1 MSMTTQEEEMKARVE
16 AQQVAAAAEAAH
28 AHTRAMADAA
38 ALAAV
43 GGGGSTNGSHHL
55 YHSHSNSATSN
66 PASHNGSP
74 ATTPNG
80 EHGGP
85 DGVSTNILAGFVP
98 PVPDPKTGRLDP
110 NDPAVRALTEAALA
124 MDKSKIPRPYKCPLC
139 DRAFYRLEHQTRH
152 IRTHTG
158 EKPHACTHPGC
169 DKRFSRS
176 DELTRHARIHMG
188 QPGSEQIPPPPSLS
202 TSSSSVN
209 LANKGKR
216 KSLGSSAHSTPGPSS
231 RIDQDGDNYMNS
243 QNGNMFTHEYSNAR
257 NPYTMN
263 DHGYPIDPTLSV
275 NTGHMSGAVGG
286 MNEMSALAAAASDQ
300 LHELERHEAL
310 RRADFEMRHRQM
322 MGVQGTGGNGAGA
335 AGMGMMPTNS
345 GSRSGDATPVSA
357 AVAAAAA
364 YGFSSER
371 DRLGSA
377 NLGGGVISN
386 SHSQQPYTGPTAI
399 PGQTNVFYPVSAAQ
413 PETNLHP
420 AVPPG
425 TLADPTYLLPPTCH
439 HEECHKSY
447 RKRLKFAKQT
457 QACPNCLTLAPQAP
471 PSQGGVTGQGQSVNS
486 GGTSGSNTSSQNN
499 TPQHRSHEDLH
510 GLGNSSS
517 GFHMGFNTGAAA
529 PNVNAGGNGGNG
541 GMYQQQAIQQHLQR
555 LAANQAQQRHNQ
567 QKLLAQLKSQ
577 ANAHAFSLS
586 TLTPASTSSSRKPG
600 NTSVSGNFA
609 AQTSASSSGNTGGSR
624 APSSALTGGF
634 ALPPSL
640 SAGGMRSNPPST
652 HVSPRSESSDDFEDD
667 HAHAP
672 AMNFEM
678 TPSTSPVLGPMKSMS
693 LLHHNNMAAGA
704 PHMDLHSA
712 GGSKRP
718 HDRLQGHHYLSHL
731 HHGSFT
737 APGSI
742 HASPAV
748 SRGPSRPGSP
758 DFHHPEGHVA
768 GSGKHGGHTSHFAR
782 DAKYR
787 SHPYGGGSF
796 SYGSHTS
803 TPNTPGLSSNVPH
816 KASGRMSPPRLIRSN
831 SGSHLVSMPRAYDQP
846 RHTVDDILNAAAG
859 NHGPSR
865 HSDRGLPPPS
875 YNTHGIAQSAPTS
888 AQTSPLHSRSNSPGV
903 ATTGG
908 NIHQG
913 TSLAHGVR
921 AAFGMTPINDPASR
935 EHTLSPPRQ
944 QKYDPGLT
952 SPGARLPPMG
962 AQQTVGYLPSL
973 SRGGSPSAGP
983 AASGHGGEGAME
995 VDAQT

>member
-1 MSMTTQEEEMKARVE
+1 MVFNT
-16 AQQVAAAAEAAH
+16 
-28 AHTRAMADAA
+28 
-38 ALAAV
+38 
-43 GGGGSTNGSHHL
+43 
-55 YHSHSNSATSN
+55 
-66 PASHNGSP
+66 
-74 ATTPNG
+74 
-80 EHGGP
+80 
-85 DGVSTNILAGFVP
+85 
-98 PVPDPKTGRLDP
+98 
-110 NDPAVRALTEAALA
+110 
-124 MDKSKIPRPYKCPLC
+124 
-139 DRAFYRLEHQTRH
+139 
-152 IRTHTG
+152 
-158 EKPHACTHPGC
+158 
-169 DKRFSRS
+169 
-176 DELTRHARIHMG
+176 
-188 QPGSEQIPPPPSLS
+188 
-202 TSSSSVN
+202 
-209 LANKGKR
+209 
-216 KSLGSSAHSTPGPSS
+216 
-231 RIDQDGDNYMNS
+231 
-243 QNGNMFTHEYSNAR
+243 R
-257 NPYTMN
+257 NPYSVN
-263 DHGYPIDPTLSV
+263 DHGYPVDPSLSV
-275 NTGHMSGAVGG
+275 NSGG

-310 RRADFEMRHRQM
+310 RRADFEAMRQRQM
-322 MGVQGTGGNGAGA
+322 MMVQGSGS
-335 AGMGMMPTNS
+335 GMGIGGGGTGMGNMMQTS
-345 GSRSGDATPVSA
+345 GSRSGDAAPGTA
-357 AVAAAAA
+357 AAAAAAA

-371 DRLGSA
+371 DRLGSSSI
-377 NLGGGVISN
+377 GGGGIN
-386 SHSQQPYTGPTAI
+386 NHSSQPFTGPAPI

-457 QACPNCLTLAPQAP
+457 QACPNCLTLVPPAPAATGVAGPSAP
-471 PSQGGVTGQGQSVNS
+471 GAGS
-486 GGTSGSNTSSQNN
+486 GGTSGSNTSSQTN

-517 GFHMGFNTGAAA
+517 GFHMGFTPPNTVG
-529 PNVNAGGNGGNG
+529 GGNGGGGNG

-586 TLTPASTSSSRKPG
+586 TLAPSSSSASSRKAG
-600 NTSVSGNFA
+600 GGASGGSVNFA
-609 AQTSASSSGNTGGSR
+609 APMSGNTAGGSR
-624 APSSALTGGF
+624 APTGVAGAVGGGF
-634 ALPPSL
+634 GLPAGL
-640 SAGGMRSNPPST
+640 GAGGMRSNPPST
-652 HVSPRSESSDDFEDD
+652 HVSPHSESSDDFEDD
-667 HAHAP
+667 HQHAP

-693 LLHHNNMAAGA
+693 LLHHNNSNNNMAAGA
-704 PHMDLHSA
+704 PHMDLHSGA
-712 GGSKRP
+712 TSKR
-718 HDRLQGHHYLSHL
+718 HHERLHGHHYLSHL

-758 DFHHPEGHVA
+758 DFHHAEGHVA

-796 SYGSHTS
+796 SHGSHGS
-803 TPNTPGLSSNVPH
+803 TPNTPGISSSIPH

-831 SGSHLVSMPRAYDQP
+831 SGSHLVSMPRAYEQQ

-859 NHGPSR
+859 NHAPSR
-865 HSDRGLPPPS
+865 HGDRALPPPGYS
-875 YNTHGIAQSAPTS
+875 AHGIAQSAPTS

-903 ATTGG
+903 AMTGG
-908 NIHQG
+908 NIHHSS
-913 TSLAHGVR
+913 SLAHGVR
-921 AAFGMTPINDPASR
+921 AAFGMTPINDPTSR

-973 SRGGSPSAGP
+973 SRGGSPSA
-983 AASGHGGEGAME
+983 AAGHGGEGAME

>member
-1 MSMTTQEEEMKARVE
+1 
-16 AQQVAAAAEAAH
+16 
-28 AHTRAMADAA
+28 
-38 ALAAV
+38 
-43 GGGGSTNGSHHL
+43 
-55 YHSHSNSATSN
+55 
-66 PASHNGSP
+66 
-74 ATTPNG
+74 
-80 EHGGP
+80 
-85 DGVSTNILAGFVP
+85 
-98 PVPDPKTGRLDP
+98 
-110 NDPAVRALTEAALA
+110 
-124 MDKSKIPRPYKCPLC
+124 
-139 DRAFYRLEHQTRH
+139 
-152 IRTHTG
+152 
-158 EKPHACTHPGC
+158 
-169 DKRFSRS
+169 
-176 DELTRHARIHMG
+176 
-188 QPGSEQIPPPPSLS
+188 
-202 TSSSSVN
+202 
-209 LANKGKR
+209 
-216 KSLGSSAHSTPGPSS
+216 
-231 RIDQDGDNYMNS
+231 
-243 QNGNMFTHEYSNAR
+243 MFPHEYSNAR
-257 NPYTMN
+257 SPYAMS

-275 NTGHMSGAVGG
+275 NTGHMPGAVGG

-310 RRADFEMRHRQM
+310 RRADFEMRHRQI
-322 MGVQGTGGNGAGA
+322 MGVQGSSGNG
-335 AGMGMMPTNS
+335 AGMGMMPANS

-357 AVAAAAA
+357 AAAAAAA

-377 NLGGGVISN
+377 NLGGSGISN

-471 PSQGGVTGQGQSVNS
+471 AGQSNMAGQSGGVNS

-510 GLGNSSS
+510 ALGNSTS
-517 GFHMGFNTGAAA
+517 GFHMGFNAGPA
-529 PNVNAGGNGGNG
+529 PNVNTGGNGGNG

-586 TLTPASTSSSRKPG
+586 TLTPAPTSSSSRKPG
-600 NTSVSGNFA
+600 NSGGSVNFA
-609 AQTSASSSGNTGGSR
+609 APTSATSSGNTGGSR
-624 APSSALTGGF
+624 APSAALTGGF

-667 HAHAP
+667 HAHPP

-693 LLHHNNMAAGA
+693 LLHHNSVNAGA

-712 GGSKRP
+712 GGSKRS

-787 SHPYGGGSF
+787 SHPYGGGSY
-796 SYGSHTS
+796 SHGSHTS
-803 TPNTPGLSSNVPH
+803 TPNTPGLSSNIPH

-865 HSDRGLPPPS
+865 HSDRGLPPPG
-875 YNTHGIAQSAPTS
+875 YNAHGIAQSAPTS

-921 AAFGMTPINDPASR
+921 AAFGMTPINDPTSR

-944 QKYDPGLT
+944 QKYDSGLT

-962 AQQTVGYLPSL
+962 TQQTVGYLPSL
-973 SRGGSPSAGP
+973 SRGGSPAAAAAG
-983 AASGHGGEGAME
+983 SGHGGEGAME